1 MASFLSLLQPAV
13 LLMLPAVFA
22 TMIYLGLGGVLGAF
36 LLRLKQVAFVLV
48 NVPLGI
54 WCLTHGWFVAGTATL
69 GVGLGVGI
77 GVVEYFVDPVSPP
90 LQTARLWTL
99 AVGLVAVVI
108 LFVQGACG
116 YYPEA
121 PKRTRSA
128 HRVAPAAHHVVVPD
142 NGPQPRHLSGA
153 TIATVVV
160 VLLVIVPLALTFLHA
175 EEPQAR
181 PIRRSASARR
191 AEAPNSVSR
200 PRLSTR
206 CMALARRL

>member
-121 PKRTRSA
+121 PKRTRSRTA
-128 HRVAPAAHHVVVPD
+128 WLR
-142 NGPQPRHLSGA
+142 PRITLWCRI
-153 TIATVVV
+153 T
-160 VLLVIVPLALTFLHA
+160 
-175 EEPQAR
+175 
-181 PIRRSASARR
+181 RRS
-191 AEAPNSVSR
+191 
-200 PRLSTR
+200 
-206 CMALARRL
+206 LAICPAQRSQPSSSCCW